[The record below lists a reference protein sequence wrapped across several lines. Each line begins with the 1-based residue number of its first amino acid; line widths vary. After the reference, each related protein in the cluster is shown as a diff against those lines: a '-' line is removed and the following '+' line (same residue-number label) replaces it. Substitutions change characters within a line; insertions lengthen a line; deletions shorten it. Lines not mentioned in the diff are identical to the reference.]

1 MFQKR
6 ILALTGGLV
15 EVVYPSGTVSYADV
29 RVQLI
34 HETVKTYLQQSHW
47 PEVLGSADDNYY
59 RSPRLISDICI
70 SYLQQWL
77 VTVKVGVP
85 HPWRTYKKK
94 RGIFITNS
102 NFILM
107 QHDMSLTTYHCWS
120 QSVPRHHFHCYTG
133 TWKICSI
140 CIGLVHWKTRSWEAS
155 SFAIYYHYIK
165 LSDPN
170 PFHPHSLFFIS

>member
-1 MFQKR
+1 MNGKRLTESRTESWVFDMFQKR

-70 SYLQQWL
+70 SYLQQ
-77 VTVKVGVP
+77 
-85 HPWRTYKKK
+85 
-94 RGIFITNS
+94 
-102 NFILM
+102 
-107 QHDMSLTTYHCWS
+107 
-120 QSVPRHHFHCYTG
+120 
-133 TWKICSI
+133 
-140 CIGLVHWKTRSWEAS
+140 
-155 SFAIYYHYIK
+155 
-165 LSDPN
+165 
-170 PFHPHSLFFIS
+170 